1 MLELEKISKIIIA
14 NWKLHGSIE
23 FAKEYLEKLT
33 FVRSDNEKSLVVCAP
48 STLIQNLKTDKF
60 YLGAQDCSNYSTGAY
75 TGEISSELLREIGCS
90 FCIVGH
96 SERRSIFKE
105 DHKLILEKI
114 EKLTKSKI
122 IPIFCIGEN
131 LQQMKENLTNDV
143 LKDQI
148 QKSLPKN
155 LDLSK
160 IIIAYEPVW
169 SIGTGLIPSVEQIDQ
184 THNFIKKKF
193 FNNSKIKVVY
203 GGSVKASNYK
213 KIIDLDSVDGLL
225 VGGASINLDEFNKIV
240 KF

>member
-14 NWKLHGSIE
+14 NWKLHGSIK
-23 FAKEYLEKLT
+23 FVKEYLEKLT

-60 YLGAQDCSNYSTGAY
+60 YLGAQDCSNYSSGAY

-96 SERRSIFKE
+96 SERRNIFKE
-105 DHKLILEKI
+105 DHKIILEKI
-114 EKLTKSKI
+114 ENLIKSKI

-143 LKDQI
+143 LKNQI

-169 SIGTGLIPSVEQIDQ
+169 SIGTDLIPSVEQIEKS
-184 THNFIKKKF
+184 HNFIKKNI
-193 FNNSKIKVVY
+193 FNSSKLKVVY